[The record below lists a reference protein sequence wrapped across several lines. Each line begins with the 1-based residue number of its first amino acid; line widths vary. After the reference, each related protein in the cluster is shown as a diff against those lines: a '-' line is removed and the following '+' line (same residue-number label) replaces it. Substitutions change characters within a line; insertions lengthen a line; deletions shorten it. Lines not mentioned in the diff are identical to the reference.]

1 MPFSDAERTMVAHYF
16 RAKLLAERQKVDAAR
31 QVKEGKEDFLLV
43 DTRHREAFLEAHI
56 PGAIN
61 VTLEGIE
68 DRLSKLPRDQ
78 ELVTYC
84 WHRT

>member
-1 MPFSDAERTMVAHYF
+1 MAFNDEERKLVAHHF
-16 RAKLLAERQKVDAAR
+16 RAKLLAERQKVDAVR
-31 QVKEGKEDFLLV
+31 QVKEGKKDFILV
-43 DTRHREAFLEAHI
+43 DTRHREAYLEAHI

-61 VTLEGIE
+61 VPSGQVEE
-68 DRLSKLPRDQ
+68 HLSKLPKDK